1 MQGEIPTEKNLSYV
15 GKLLL
20 PVKASPHF
28 KFLWIGYGCFWCGSC
43 NCSANFWWEAAVA

>member
-1 MQGEIPTEKNLSYV
+1 MQGEIPTEKSLSYI

-28 KFLWIGYGCFWCGSC
+28 KFYGSGNCFRL
-43 NCSANFWWEAAVA
+43 

>member
-1 MQGEIPTEKNLSYV
+1 MQGEIPTEKSLSYI

-28 KFLWIGYGCFWCGSC
+28 KFFMDRAIAFD
-43 NCSANFWWEAAVA
+43 FR